1 MPFGTALRAQTSE
14 TQPMKMRDLKFAT
27 ALLLSLWWCGAAQ
40 AGGEETYQS
49 TCAHCHGQGLAGAP
63 KVGDKKVWGK
73 LVKEGLVTISA
84 DAYPGIRAMPAQGG
98 RPDLALPDFVSAVV
112 YMANQSGANWAE
124 PDEATLKKINARI
137 ERANKRKS

>member
-1 MPFGTALRAQTSE
+1 MN
-14 TQPMKMRDLKFAT
+14 MRDLKITA
-27 ALLLSLWWCGAAQ
+27 ALLLSLGLCSNAFAS
-40 AGGEETYQS
+40 GEDTYQS
-49 TCAHCHGQGLAGAP
+49 TCAHCHAQGLAGAP

-98 RPDLALPDFVSAVV
+98 RPDLSLPDFVSAVV
-112 YMANQSGANWAE
+112 YMANQSGANWTE

-137 ERANKRKS
+137 EKANKRKS